1 MTGKKRRSNCEEIH
15 VYKQL
20 VMLLCLVLLLYTP
33 VAVDTSVNVYNS
45 VWDIEKQR
53 K

>member
-1 MTGKKRRSNCEEIH
+1 MS
-15 VYKQL
+15 
-20 VMLLCLVLLLYTP
+20 LCLLLLLYTP